1 MVPEFHFIFLELCS
15 DWSRDV
21 KFTSVAILDLDM
33 VAEFHFIF
41 FELCSDW
48 LRDEKFSNVVILDL
62 DLVPEFHF
70 ICNWH
75 RWWVTPA

>member
-1 MVPEFHFIFLELCS
+1 MMIFELSCDWLRDVIFFRVVILELDLVLEFHFIFLELCC
-15 DWSRDV
+15 DWLRDV
-21 KFTSVAILDLDM
+21 KFSGVAILDL
-33 VAEFHFIF
+33 
-41 FELCSDW
+41 
-48 LRDEKFSNVVILDL
+48 NL